1 MKKLNFKLFALL
13 GGLLTIYGQGALA
26 QEATI
31 NGANTAWILTST
43 ALVLFMT
50 LPGLALFYGGLVRVK
65 NILSVL
71 MQCFA
76 IACLVSILWLIAG
89 YSLAFGT
96 GNAWIG
102 DLSMVFMANIT
113 EDALAGDIPL
123 SLHAMY
129 QMTFAIITP
138 ALIVGAFAER
148 MKFSSMLIFS
158 ALWLFAVYI
167 PVCHWVWAGSGWLF
181 AKGLLDF
188 AGGTVVHITAG
199 VAALVAAIVIGKRNG
214 FPTTAMPPHNMTM
227 TVTGAGM
234 LWVGW
239 FGFNAGS
246 ALAANG
252 NAAMAMLVTHI
263 SAAAGALA
271 WMTIEWMRFRKPS
284 VLGIVTGMV
293 AGLGTI
299 TPASGYVGPGGALV
313 IGLAAGVVCFF
324 MTQLIKRVWKI
335 DDSLDV
341 FPVHGV
347 GGVLGTILA
356 GIFASTELGV
366 FSGQGFASGI
376 TSIGEQLGVQ
386 LLGVVV
392 TFVYTAVVTYI
403 LLKVTGVFTSGLRVT
418 QEEESVGLDLSLHEE
433 DGYKL

>member
-13 GGLLTIYGQGALA
+13 GGLLTVYGQGALA

-102 DLSMVFMANIT
+102 DFSMVFMANIT

-148 MKFSSMLIFS
+148 MKFSSMLI
-158 ALWLFAVYI
+158 
-167 PVCHWVWAGSGWLF
+167 C
-181 AKGLLDF
+181 
-188 AGGTVVHITAG
+188 
-199 VAALVAAIVIGKRNG
+199 
-214 FPTTAMPPHNMTM
+214 
-227 TVTGAGM
+227 
-234 LWVGW
+234 
-239 FGFNAGS
+239 
-246 ALAANG
+246 
-252 NAAMAMLVTHI
+252 
-263 SAAAGALA
+263 
-271 WMTIEWMRFRKPS
+271 
-284 VLGIVTGMV
+284 
-293 AGLGTI
+293 
-299 TPASGYVGPGGALV
+299 
-313 IGLAAGVVCFF
+313 
-324 MTQLIKRVWKI
+324 
-335 DDSLDV
+335 
-341 FPVHGV
+341 
-347 GGVLGTILA
+347 
-356 GIFASTELGV
+356 
-366 FSGQGFASGI
+366 
-376 TSIGEQLGVQ
+376 
-386 LLGVVV
+386 
-392 TFVYTAVVTYI
+392 
-403 LLKVTGVFTSGLRVT
+403 
-418 QEEESVGLDLSLHEE
+418 SLHW
-433 DGYKL
+433 